1 MWRTDGFWAGVACA
15 GTLALAVL
23 TGAVQRLE
31 YRFYDAATQSPLSAG
46 ASDIAIIAIDEV
58 TVAELGPLPWP
69 REVHARMVERLGA
82 AGARAIVYTPALP
95 EQPAER
101 GLAYIRRMGEVL
113 ARSGDGSPL
122 TTELGRLVGEAE
134 AALDGDARLARAIQQ
149 AGNVLLASSY
159 AGPATAAPPP
169 AYVLRSALAGPGA
182 PALSAPPAQH
192 PAAALGQAAAGVGHL
207 HPLPDIDGKVRRI
220 HGLLNDHGAGIPS
233 LALLAVQLQM
243 PAGQRSLKSGAPG
256 LQIGSLAVPTDSAF
270 VLRPRMFTGAA
281 AASSAF
287 AMYPFSQVLSGK
299 VPAGVFKGKTV
310 LVGAASPALAPP
322 WQTLDGRPV
331 PPVEMLAHTIWSARQ
346 GSLVQHPSWAGKA
359 GWASAIGALL
369 VAVFALPR
377 LSASTAVTVG
387 LALALAIA
395 CAEWGLLRYAGTWV
409 PLLPGV
415 AVLLAGTAA
424 VLVHRVLKKR
434 NTVPPARSTG
444 SAETDRMM
452 GLALQGQGQL
462 DMAFERLRKV
472 PMSDA
477 LLDNL
482 YHLGQDYERKQNSA
496 RAKAVYGLILRHDR
510 DYRDVRSRYKRIRA
524 ELQREENP
532 SQTPH
537 ASASTPPD
545 NGGLRMPQPAGD
557 APLAITKLGRYG
569 IERELGNG
577 AMGVVYLGRDPTI
590 GRVVALKTMALGDE
604 FEGTA
609 LIDART
615 RFFREAETAGR
626 LQHPNIVTI
635 FDAGEEHGLAY
646 IAMEFLK
653 GTDLAGACSEN
664 ALLPVPVVLSI
675 AARVAEALDYAH
687 AHQVVHRDI
696 KPANIMYDAAADTVK
711 VTDFGIARITDS
723 SRTRTGLVLGT
734 PSFMSPEQL
743 AGKKVDGRSDLYALG
758 VTLFQLLSGRLPLRG
773 ASMNELMRLIATVE
787 PPDIRQLRADLP
799 ASVAQVVAK
808 ALRKRPEARYQTGQQ
823 LATELRS
830 ACADMVAHTAIGG
843 TGPVV
848 YDSARAVTGHE
859 MADYQEAV
867 TETPARRGAEP
878 PPISGTR

>member
-1 MWRTDGFWAGVACA
+1 MWRTEGFWAGVVCA
-15 GTLALAVL
+15 GALGLAAL
-23 TGAVQRLE
+23 TGAAQRLE
-31 YRFYDAATQSPLSAG
+31 YRFYDAAARSTLSAG
-46 ASDIAIIAIDEV
+46 ASDIAIVGIDEA
-58 TVAELGPLPWP
+58 TIAELGPLPWS
-69 REVHARMVERLGA
+69 RDVHARMVEQLGA

-101 GLAYIRRMGEVL
+101 GLAYIQRIGDVL
-113 ARSGDGSPL
+113 SRTGDGSPL
-122 TTELGRLVGEAE
+122 ATELSRLVGEAG
-134 AALDGDARLARAIQQ
+134 AALDGEARLARAIQQ

-159 AGPATAAPPP
+159 TGHAAVAPPP
-169 AYVLRSALAGPGA
+169 PYVLRSALAGPGA
-182 PALSAPPAQH
+182 PTLSAAAAQH

-207 HPLPDIDGKVRRI
+207 HPSADADGKVRQI
-220 HGLLNDHGAGIPS
+220 HGLLNDHGSGVAS

-243 PAGQRSLKSGAPG
+243 PAGQRSLKTAAPG
-256 LQIGSLAVPTDSAF
+256 LLIGSLAVPTDSTF
-270 VLRPRMFTGAA
+270 FLRPRMFINAA
-281 AASSAF
+281 AGASPFPTHS
-287 AMYPFSQVLSGK
+287 FSQVLAGK
-299 VPAGVFKGKTV
+299 VPATALKDKTV
-310 LVGAASPALAPP
+310 LVGTTAPAQAPP
-322 WQTLDGRPV
+322 WQTVDGRPV
-331 PPVEMLAHTIWSARQ
+331 PPVEMLAHTIWSVRQ
-346 GSLVQHPSWAGKA
+346 GGLLQYPAWAGVA
-359 GWASAIGALL
+359 ALASALGALL
-369 VAVFALPR
+369 AAVLALPR
-377 LSASTAVTVG
+377 LSTSTVMTAGV
-387 LALALAIA
+387 ALALVAA
-395 CAEWGLLRYAGTWV
+395 CTEWALLRYAGIWV
-409 PLLPGV
+409 PLLLG
-415 AVLLAGTAA
+415 AAGWLAGTAA
-424 VLVHRVLKKR
+424 VLAGRVARTR
-434 NTVPPARSTG
+434 NTTKTAKSTG

-482 YHLGQDYERKQNSA
+482 YHLGQDYERKHNVA

-524 ELQREENP
+524 DLHREENP
-532 SQTPH
+532 SQGPL
-537 ASASTPPD
+537 ASTSSSPDSVGVPAPPL
-545 NGGLRMPQPAGD
+545 GGSATGQ
-557 APLAITKLGRYG
+557 ITKLGRYG
-569 IERELGNG
+569 IERELGKG
-577 AMGVVYLGRDPTI
+577 AMGVVYLGRDPKI
-590 GRVVALKTMALGDE
+590 GRVVALKTMALGSE
-604 FEGTA
+604 FEGAA

-646 IAMEFLK
+646 IAMEFLR
-653 GTDLAGACSEN
+653 GADLASACSES

-675 AARVAEALDYAH
+675 AARVADALAYAH

-696 KPANIMYDAAADTVK
+696 KPANIMYDAATDNVK

-787 PPDIRQLRADLP
+787 PPDIRQLRPDLP

-808 ALRKRPEARYQTGQQ
+808 ALRKRPEDRYQTGQQ
-823 LATELRS
+823 LATDLRS
-830 ACADMVAHTAIGG
+830 ACAAIGG

-848 YDSARAVTGHE
+848 YDSARDVTGHE
-859 MADYQEAV
+859 MADYQETV

-878 PPISGTR
+878 PPISGAR

>member
-1 MWRTDGFWAGVACA
+1 M
-15 GTLALAVL
+15 L

-46 ASDIAIIAIDEV
+46 ASDIAIIAIDEA

-101 GLAYIRRMGEVL
+101 GLAYIQRMGEVL

-122 TTELGRLVGEAE
+122 AAELGRLVGEAS
-134 AALDGDARLARAIQQ
+134 AALDGEARLARAIQQ

-159 AGPATAAPPP
+159 AAPATAAPPP

-182 PALSAPPAQH
+182 PALSASAIQH

-207 HPLPDIDGKVRRI
+207 HPSPDIDGKVRQI
-220 HGLLNDHGAGIPS
+220 HGLLNDHGAGVAS

-243 PAGQRSLKSGAPG
+243 PAGQRSLKPGAPG
-256 LQIGSLAVPTDSAF
+256 LQIGSLAVPTDSTF

-281 AASSAF
+281 AASSPF
-287 AMYPFSQVLSGK
+287 ATHSFSQVLSGK
-299 VPAGVFKGKTV
+299 VPTGIFKGKTV
-310 LVGAASPALAPP
+310 LVGATDPPLAPP

-331 PPVEMLAHTIWSARQ
+331 PPVEMLAHTIWSVRQ
-346 GSLVQHPSWAGKA
+346 GSLVQQPSWAGVA

-369 VAVFALPR
+369 VAVFALAR
-377 LSASTAVTVG
+377 LSTSTAMTAGV
-387 LALALAIA
+387 ALALAAA
-395 CAEWGLLRYAGTWV
+395 CTEWALLRYGGTRV
-409 PLLPGV
+409 PLLAGV
-415 AVLLAGTAA
+415 TGLLAGIAA

-434 NTVPPARSTG
+434 NAVQPARSAG

-482 YHLGQDYERKQNSA
+482 YHLGQDYERKQNVA

-524 ELQREENP
+524 DLHREENP
-532 SQTPH
+532 SQGPL
-537 ASASTPPD
+537 ASASSSPGSGGVPAPPL
-545 NGGLRMPQPAGD
+545 GGSASEQ
-557 APLAITKLGRYG
+557 ITKLGRYG
-569 IERELGNG
+569 IERELGKG
-577 AMGVVYLGRDPTI
+577 AMGVVYLGRDPKI
-590 GRVVALKTMALGDE
+590 GRVVALKTMALDSE
-604 FEGTA
+604 FEGAA

-653 GTDLAGACSEN
+653 GADLASACSES

-675 AARVAEALDYAH
+675 GARVADALDYAH

-696 KPANIMYDAAADTVK
+696 KPANIMYDAATDNVK

-787 PPDIRQLRADLP
+787 PPDIRQLHPDLP

-808 ALRKRPEARYQTGQQ
+808 ALRKRPEDRYQTGQQ

-830 ACADMVAHTAIGG
+830 ACAAMVAHKAIGG

-848 YDSARAVTGHE
+848 YDSAREATGQE
-859 MADYQEAV
+859 MADYKKTV

-878 PPISGTR
+878 PPISGAR